1 MHTTAIFDMDGLL
14 LDSERCLMDA
24 WMAASRELG
33 VPLSEEGY
41 LYVVGRNSL
50 ESIEWLMRVLGGEDI
65 YRAVDRRV
73 TELLGPE
80 SEIVFPLKP
89 GVGDLLAR
97 LAEMRVPCAV
107 ASSTAHL
114 EIHRRLVAVGIR
126 HHFSAIAGSDEVARG
141 KPDPAVYRL
150 AAAKVGA
157 DPATCLA
164 FEDSESGAT
173 AALRAGMRV
182 VVVPDLR
189 PPQVAGALAVLPSL
203 AATMSHLDAWFA

>member
-24 WMAASRELG
+24 WLAASLELG
-33 VPLSEEGY
+33 IPLSEEDY
-41 LYVVGRNSL
+41 LYVVGRNS
-50 ESIEWLMRVLGGEDI
+50 
-65 YRAVDRRV
+65 
-73 TELLGPE
+73 PE

-107 ASSTAHL
+107 ASSTYHH

-157 DPATCLA
+157 EPAACLA
-164 FEDSESGAT
+164 FEDSENGAT

-189 PPQVAGALAVLPSL
+189 RPQVAGALAVLPSL
-203 AATMSHLDAWFA
+203 AAAMPHLDAWFA

>member
-1 MHTTAIFDMDGLL
+1 MHAAAIFDMDGLL

-24 WMAASRELG
+24 WMAASLELG
-33 VPLSEEGY
+33 VPLSEEDY

-50 ESIEWLMRVLGGEDI
+50 ESTPWLVRVLGGEDN
-65 YRAVDRRV
+65 YHAVDRRV
-73 TELLGPE
+73 TERLGPE

-89 GVGDLLAR
+89 GVVDLLAR
-97 LAEMRVPCAV
+97 LAQMNVPCAV
-107 ASSTAHL
+107 ASSTRHD
-114 EIHRRLVAVGIR
+114 EIHRRLVAVGVR

-150 AAAKVGA
+150 AAAKIGA
-157 DPATCLA
+157 DPAVCLA
-164 FEDSESGAT
+164 FEDSENGAT

-203 AATMSHLDAWFA
+203 AVAMGYLDTWFA

>member
-1 MHTTAIFDMDGLL
+1 MDGWL
-14 LDSERCLMDA
+14 
-24 WMAASRELG
+24 AASLELG
-33 VPLSEEGY
+33 IPLSEEDY
-41 LYVVGRNSL
+41 LYVVGRNSP
-50 ESIEWLMRVLGGEDI
+50 ESAAWLTRVLGGEDI

-73 TELLGPE
+73 MERLGPE

-107 ASSTAHL
+107 ASSTYHH

-150 AAAKVGA
+150 AAARIGA
-157 DPATCLA
+157 EPAACLA
-164 FEDSESGAT
+164 FEDSENGAT
-173 AALRAGMRV
+173 AAMRAGMRV

-189 PPQVAGALAVLPSL
+189 PPQVTGALAVLPSL
-203 AATMSHLDAWFA
+203 AAAMGYLDHWFA